1 MKLPSTLS
9 FLDALAAHA
18 TPLSVASALA
28 LLLLTYTALPSAQ
41 ERAVRH
47 LPTPASTLPIFRN
60 TFSIMSKHG
69 RRIYDWLLEN
79 CVAFDE
85 KPWRMQ
91 VLGRPVTVV
100 LCSVEAFEHVLKTKF
115 DCFIK
120 GEYTT
125 GVLNDLLGD
134 GIFAADG
141 ELWAH
146 QRKTASHLFSLQ
158 MMRDT
163 MESVVRDHCELLCDR
178 LCSISQQENNV
189 VEFKRLLDLFTM
201 DVFTR
206 IGFGVDF
213 GSLRESSS
221 SDGNSKNSPFLLA
234 FERTSQGIMFRFQQP
249 MWLWRLKRWL
259 NVGVERQ
266 LKKDIAVINETVHQ
280 IIQQSIRAK
289 SAVDKSEQRRDLI
302 SLFIEKNAADTV
314 DPALIRDMTI
324 SFIAAGR
331 DTTSQSMS
339 WVLLM
344 LNRYPH
350 VLAKLRDELST
361 KAPQLRNGNST
372 PSMEEIQDLV
382 YLEAVIKESMRLN
395 PVVGITTRTAAID
408 TTLHDGTFVK
418 AGTRIVLSNYV
429 QARLPSV
436 WGPDAAEYK
445 PERWIDPTTGKIR
458 QFSPF
463 KFAAFLAGPRTC
475 LGMKFAL
482 MEMKVTLA
490 TLLSKFELRTLRDPS
505 TFTYRASMTM
515 SVREPLEVTVTS
527 LLK

>member
-1 MKLPSTLS
+1 MKLPTTLS
-9 FLDALAAHA
+9 LDALYANA
-18 TPLSVASALA
+18 TPLSVAATMALV
-28 LLLLTYTALPSAQ
+28 LLTYAALPSAQ

-47 LPTPASTLPIFRN
+47 LPTPASSIPIFRN
-60 TFSIMSKHG
+60 TFAIMSKHG

-79 CVAFDE
+79 CIAFDE

-100 LCSVEAFEHVLKTKF
+100 LCSVEALEHILKTKF

-125 GVLNDLLGD
+125 GVLKDLLGD

-146 QRKTASHLFSLQ
+146 QRKTASHLFSHQ

-163 MESVVRDHCELLCDR
+163 MEIVVRDHCELLCQR
-178 LCSISQQENNV
+178 LRAISQQENNV

-213 GSLRESSS
+213 GSLKESSNS
-221 SDGNSKNSPFLLA
+221 ESKNNPFLLA
-234 FERTSQGIMFRFQQP
+234 FERTSQGIMYRFQQP
-249 MWLWRLKRWL
+249 MWLWQLKRWL

-266 LKKDIAVINETVHQ
+266 LKQDIAVINTTVNE
-280 IIQQSIRAK
+280 IIAK
-289 SAVDKSEQRRDLI
+289 SIAAKSSGDKREQRRDLI
-302 SLFIEKNAADTV
+302 SLFIEKNPAETV

-344 LNRYPH
+344 LNRHPH
-350 VLAKLRDELST
+350 VLAKLREELKT
-361 KAPQLRNGNST
+361 KAPQLQTGNTT
-372 PSMEEIQDLV
+372 PSMEDIQDLV
-382 YLEAVIKESMRLN
+382 YLEAVVKESMRLN
-395 PVVGITTRTAAID
+395 PVVGITTRTAAVD

-436 WGPDAAEYK
+436 WGPDATEYK
-445 PERWIDPTTGKIR
+445 PERWIDPSTGKIR

-463 KFAAFLAGPRTC
+463 KFAVFLAGPRTC

-490 TLLSKFELRTLRDPS
+490 ALLSKFELRTVRDPH

-515 SVREPLEVTVTS
+515 SVREPLMVAVTPM
-527 LLK
+527 